1 MHTDTIETGGSIQHT
16 LWTLTAR
23 LGAVA
28 AGLLVMSLLV
38 VTGSRA
44 AFNATTSNDTN
55 SFAAGTVV
63 LSDDDAGSVMFNLA
77 GMKPGDT
84 STKCVNVSYTG
95 SLAADVRLYGTV
107 GGTGLASYLDTVVDI
122 GTGATGGAAMDCTG
136 FTSDANL
143 HTGTLDAFGT
153 AHTNFGNGAG
163 GFAGVT
169 GPVTRSY
176 QVTVTLQDDNNA
188 QGRTATAT
196 FTWEAQNN

>member
-1 MHTDTIETGGSIQHT
+1 METTDHGGSLVRGAGT
-16 LWTLTAR
+16 LAAR
-23 LGAVA
+23 LAAVG
-28 AGLLVMSLLV
+28 AGLLAMSLLV

-55 SFAAGTVV
+55 TFAAGTVV
-63 LSDDDAGSVMFNLA
+63 LADDDAGSVMFNLT

-84 STKCVNVSYTG
+84 STRCVNVSYTG

-107 GGTGLASYLDTVVDI
+107 GGTGLATYLTTVVDI

-136 FTSDANL
+136 FVSSSNL
-143 HTGTLDAFGT
+143 HNDTLAAFGT
-153 AHTNFGNGAG
+153 AHTDFSNGLG
-163 GFAGVT
+163 GYAGVT

-176 QVTVTLQDDNNA
+176 QMTVTLLDDNAA
-188 QGRTATAT
+188 QGKAASAT